1 LTVET
6 ASNKEP
12 LRKLRWRQ
20 GVQKNK
26 TNNIYIYIHILKMCL
41 SFAIS
46 DYPRETLTI
55 PFFAAGILVTRFAGE
70 EFEASSL
77 DVSTACADVIQ
88 NAS

>member
-1 LTVET
+1 
-6 ASNKEP
+6 
-12 LRKLRWRQ
+12 
-20 GVQKNK
+20 
-26 TNNIYIYIHILKMCL
+26 MCL

>member
-1 LTVET
+1 MAPGCAEEQNQQHLYTV
-6 ASNKEP
+6 
-12 LRKLRWRQ
+12 
-20 GVQKNK
+20 
-26 TNNIYIYIHILKMCL
+26 YIYILKMCL

>member
-1 LTVET
+1 
-6 ASNKEP
+6 
-12 LRKLRWRQ
+12 
-20 GVQKNK
+20 
-26 TNNIYIYIHILKMCL
+26 MCL

-70 EFEASSL
+70 EFEAASL

>member
-1 LTVET
+1 MAPGCAEEQNQQHLHICMY
-6 ASNKEP
+6 
-12 LRKLRWRQ
+12 
-20 GVQKNK
+20 
-26 TNNIYIYIHILKMCL
+26 IYIYTQKMCL

-55 PFFAAGILVTRFAGE
+55 PFFAAGILVTRFARE

-77 DVSTACADVIQ
+77 DVSTACADVIR